1 MFHSHRL
8 AMRSGVDNGPEGKE
22 VSAKAHKNAPDS
34 NRGHRGDWRTYQSYQ
49 EDFRQ
54 GGAKTGEG
62 RQCRCLGQNR
72 QAACCRQAICRG
84 ASNSRNYSRRQRI
97 CIAFPQEGSS
107 DQGEIEGFLIPAMP
121 YVSERSFEGQV
132 FLRATTIRQPWP
144 SILSRPVSAAA
155 CAFPGTRESPGR
167 SAARHPGRAGARD
180 PAAAWQSKRWQ
191 GRDRARRLS
200 PPP

>member
-49 EDFRQ
+49 KDFRQ

-107 DQGEIEGFLIPAMP
+107 DQGEIEGILIPAMSALCFRTVFRGASLP
-121 YVSERSFEGQV
+121 ESNDHPTAMAVYFIASSFCRCLCISRNTRKSRSKRGQAAGSGW
-132 FLRATTIRQPWP
+132 R
-144 SILSRPVSAAA
+144 SRPRCRMAEQALA
-155 CAFPGTRESPGR
+155 R
-167 SAARHPGRAGARD
+167 SG
-180 PAAAWQSKRWQ
+180 
-191 GRDRARRLS
+191 
-200 PPP
+200 